1 MAFAV
6 TAAHA
11 RMLGRKRDAPVADG
25 PVPQVAPDVQS
36 TGALPLA
43 ANAQAFGVGVGQSLE
58 QGGDVATRLH
68 YDAVQQ
74 FNTVQ
79 VMNAH
84 NALQDFNQSALFD
97 PKTGLLNQNTG
108 AQAPGASAKV
118 LSDHDAAVSKIS
130 DGLANDAQKIQ
141 FQRLADENRR
151 TIQAHLDGYE
161 TKQVNSYADGVAQ
174 ATVKNSATAAS
185 QNAILAASDPTA
197 TTPAARAAGINTAAA
212 QSIEMG
218 TAAITD
224 NFRRQYPT
232 AGPSDPRLQEQVQA
246 YQSAAHYGVVSALLA
261 QDKDQDAKAYY
272 DANKGAL
279 QGAQR
284 DDAALKVEAGST
296 AGEAVR
302 RANALVYDKDG
313 KPRDLDAILTDIHGD
328 EQLQANPKLLDQ
340 TTARAMRLVSQAD
353 DAKREGDKADF
364 KSAYDLM
371 QAQGFSSPAVQAKI
385 ATMTPERQ
393 EQLRSYDRRQ
403 TRGEPPDPRVSAQ
416 TEYQMRKLAAE
427 NPEAF
432 KKVDL
437 LPKMAS
443 GELTPGAFGTLS
455 NQQLEMQNAGPTR
468 PKPSLVDPVADKYLT
483 DVGMDPAVTFK
494 KDPVAFKK
502 VGAFRDLLN
511 QELDARQA
519 AQGGKPLQP
528 KDIREALASVT
539 QPVAEH
545 SGREALSPST
555 WWGGRDQN
563 KPFYQHVQDLEASF
577 PPGTKDQAYAA
588 FNAKNKRDPS
598 PSEYANLLE
607 ARARQGNR

>member
-1 MAFAV
+1 MC
-6 TAAHA
+6 
-11 RMLGRKRDAPVADG
+11 PVADDL
-25 PVPQVAPDVQS
+25 PTEQPHVASGGSLPEVGNPD
-36 TGALPLA
+36 
-43 ANAQAFGVGVGQSLE
+43 AFGAGVGQALE
-58 QGGDVATRLH
+58 QGGEVASKIH
-68 YDAVQQ
+68 ADATQQ

-108 AQAPGASAKV
+108 AQAPGAAAKV
-118 LSDHDAAVSKIS
+118 LTDHDTAVSKIS

-151 TIQAHLDGYE
+151 QIQQHLDGYE
-161 TKQVNSYADGVAQ
+161 TKQVNAYADGVAQ
-174 ATVKNSATAAS
+174 ATIKNSATAAS
-185 QNAILAASDPTA
+185 QNAILAANDPTA
-197 TTPAARAAGINTAAA
+197 TTPEGRLAGINRSAGE
-212 QSIEMG
+212 SIQLG

-232 AGPSDPRLQEQVQA
+232 ASDNDPRLQEQVQA

-272 DANKGAL
+272 DTNKGAL
-279 QGAQR
+279 QGSQR

-313 KPRDLDAILTDIHGD
+313 KPRDLDTILTDIHGD
-328 EQLQANPKLLDQ
+328 STLRANPKLLDQ

-353 DAKREGDKADF
+353 DAQREQDKTDF
-364 KSAYDLM
+364 KDAYTLM
-371 QAQGFSSPAVQAKI
+371 RTQGFDSPAVQAKV
-385 ATMTPERQ
+385 ATMSPERQ

-416 TEYQMRKLAAE
+416 TEYQMRRLAAE

-437 LPKMAS
+437 LPLMAEGKLS
-443 GELTPGAFGTLS
+443 PGAFTTIS
-455 NQQLEMQNAGPTR
+455 NQQLEMQNSGPAR
-468 PKPSLVDPVADKYLT
+468 PKPSLVDPVADKYLA
-483 DVGMDPAVTFK
+483 DIGMDPNVTYRQNA
-494 KDPVAFKK
+494 DAYKK
-502 VGAFRDLLN
+502 VGAFRDALN
-511 QELDARQA
+511 QELEARQA
-519 AQGGKPLQP
+519 AMGNKPLQP
-528 KDIREALASVT
+528 DDIRKALADVT

-555 WWGGRDQN
+555 WWGGRDQS
-563 KPFYQHVQDLEASF
+563 KPLYQHVQDLEASF

-588 FNAKNKRDPS
+588 FRAKNKRDPS

-607 ARARQGNR
+607 ARARQGSR